1 MQSRF
6 LTGLFIVLKISLTPL
21 KPNLLGCTENPS
33 HMHTSDVI
41 RKRQCHIFNLLCS
54 KRVKDAQCAPAA
66 PAQLVKMAP
75 IPVAARVF
83 GRDESVG
90 VFAGADA
97 PSAPAAG
104 QLQDAA
110 PAAEQQQD
118 AAPPSPRRPIV
129 VRRGAG
135 QRYPAKSISN
145 RALQRTP
152 VQDRTVQQTPAP
164 APRVLVEYDLMDRK
178 LADMERVVWAQSA
191 RLAVSQPLAASEKR
205 EDDDAAGDHEML
217 DFFND
222 EHAGDNGMHLHHDD
236 VDTDLHL

>member
-1 MQSRF
+1 
-6 LTGLFIVLKISLTPL
+6 
-21 KPNLLGCTENPS
+21 
-33 HMHTSDVI
+33 MHTSDVI

-66 PAQLVKMAP
+66 PAQLVKIAP

-135 QRYPAKSISN
+135 QRYPAKSN
-145 RALQRTP
+145 RALLRTP
-152 VQDRTVQQTPAP
+152 VQDRTVQKTPAP
-164 APRVLVEYDLMDRK
+164 APRVLVQYDLLDRK

>member
-6 LTGLFIVLKISLTPL
+6 LTGLFIVLKILLKSLE
-21 KPNLLGCTENPS
+21 PNLLCCTENPS
-33 HMHTSDVI
+33 QMSTSDVI

-75 IPVAARVF
+75 IPVAGRVF
-83 GRDESVG
+83 GRDESVA
-90 VFAGADA
+90 VLVGADE
-97 PSAPAAG
+97 PS
-104 QLQDAA
+104 A